1 MFRTRSL
8 YLLLLPVAA
17 VALIMSVQ
25 ASRSQQGTPPAVRWE
40 YQVIEGNGSEC
51 SASELQG
58 SLTASGQDGW
68 ELVSLS
74 HMPGGQDEIVLQTAS
89 LGYGKEVVPNLT
101 DSWQGVITP
110 LGPEACQIVLKRPVY

>member
-1 MFRTRSL
+1 MFKTRSL

-17 VALIMSVQ
+17 VILILSVH

-40 YQVIEGNGSEC
+40 YQVTERNGSEC
-51 SASELQG
+51 AAAELQP
-58 SLTASGQDGW
+58 SLTASGQEGW

-74 HMPGGQDEIVLQTAS
+74 HMPSGQNEIVLQTAS

-101 DSWQGVITP
+101 DSWQGVISP
-110 LGPEACQIVLKRPVY
+110 LGPEVCQLVLKRPVY

>member
-8 YLLLLPVAA
+8 YLLVLPVAA
-17 VALIMSVQ
+17 VALILSVH

-40 YQVIEGNGSEC
+40 YQVTEHNGSGC

-58 SLTASGQDGW
+58 SLTASGQEGW
-68 ELVSLS
+68 ELVSLVRVAS
-74 HMPGGQDEIVLQTAS
+74 GQNEIVLQTAS

-110 LGPEACQIVLKRPVY
+110 LGPEVCRIVLKRPVY